1 MSGLRFIVP
10 YLFTLCFFMLPMASE
25 TAAAGSGENKD
36 LFADQRLHNAINAF
50 YASDWLTAQ
59 ELINEL
65 KTDHPGQPTVYFYDS
80 MIPFWAYFFA
90 GSQPEDA
97 RNFLQRSERAI
108 DISERHLRTARNDT
122 STVLLLSGLH
132 GYRSLVAASE
142 REFRTAIR
150 SAMTGFGYT
159 RQLLALNSSDPNA
172 QMGRGVFNYMMGTI
186 PSEVRWLTSFAG
198 LTGDRE
204 AGFAQLEEAANA
216 GTHVSIDALMILTYL
231 YLRDDE
237 FENARRTSERLVAL
251 HPENVIFLYHH
262 GRSLQLLGET
272 EAAAGFFQKVV
283 DLNHVSLGQL
293 TAQAR
298 ERLDELKES

>member
-1 MSGLRFIVP
+1 MANAR
-10 YLFTLCFFMLPMASE
+10 TLALCLSVLLLIPGM
-25 TAAAGSGENKD
+25 TAAFSASAPGGNEA
-36 LFADQRLHNAINAF
+36 LFADERLHSAIHAF
-50 YASDWLTAQ
+50 YSSDWNTAQ
-59 ELINEL
+59 SLLNEL
-65 KTDHPGQPTVYFYDS
+65 KADHPGQPTVYFYDS

-159 RQLLALNSSDPNA
+159 RQLLALNSNDPNA

-204 AGFAQLEEAANA
+204 AGFAQLEEAAQANS
-216 GTHVSIDALMILTYL
+216 HVSIDALMILTYL
-231 YLRDDE
+231 YLRDE
-237 FENARRTSERLVAL
+237 QFEDALRTSARLVEL
-251 HPENVIFLYHH
+251 HPENVIFLFHH
-262 GRSLQLLGET
+262 ARSLQMLDET
-272 EAAAGFFQKVV
+272 EQAAAYFQKVV
-283 DLNHVSLGQL
+283 DLDHVTLRQL
-293 TAQAR
+293 TLKAQ
-298 ERLDELKES
+298 EHLDELSES

>member
-1 MSGLRFIVP
+1 
-10 YLFTLCFFMLPMASE
+10 MASE
-25 TAAAGSGENKD
+25 SAASENGKNAGV
-36 LFADQRLHNAINAF
+36 FADERLHNAIHAF

-59 ELINEL
+59 DLLNQL
-65 KTDHPGQPTVYFYDS
+65 KSDHPAEPTVYFYDS

-97 RNFLQRSERAI
+97 RSFLHRSERAI

-159 RQLLALNSSDPNA
+159 RQLLALNSNDPNA

-204 AGFAQLEEAANA
+204 AGFEQLEEAANA

-231 YLRDDE
+231 YLRDEE

>member
-1 MSGLRFIVP
+1 MANARFPALSLFLILFMLSLCAESMASDRNSNEA
-10 YLFTLCFFMLPMASE
+10 LFTDE
-25 TAAAGSGENKD
+25 
-36 LFADQRLHNAINAF
+36 RLHSAIHAF
-50 YASDWLTAQ
+50 YASDWHTAQ
-59 ELINEL
+59 DLINEL
-65 KTDHPGQPTVYFYDS
+65 KDDHPGQPTVYFYDS

-159 RQLLALNSSDPNA
+159 RQLLALNSNDPNA

-186 PSEVRWLTSFAG
+186 PSEVRWVTSFAG
-198 LTGDRE
+198 LSGDRE
-204 AGFAQLEEAANA
+204 AGFAQLEEAAQA
-216 GTHVSIDALMILTYL
+216 DSYVSIDALMILTFL
-231 YLRDDE
+231 YLRDGE
-237 FENARRTSERLVAL
+237 YAEAKRTSARLVEL
-251 HPENVIFLYHH
+251 HSENVIFLYHH
-262 GRSLQLLGET
+262 AQSLQQLGEH
-272 EAAAGFFQKVV
+272 EQAAAYFQKVV
-283 DLNHVSLGQL
+283 ALDHEKLKQL
-293 TAQAR
+293 TQSASKQLALLT
-298 ERLDELKES
+298 EG